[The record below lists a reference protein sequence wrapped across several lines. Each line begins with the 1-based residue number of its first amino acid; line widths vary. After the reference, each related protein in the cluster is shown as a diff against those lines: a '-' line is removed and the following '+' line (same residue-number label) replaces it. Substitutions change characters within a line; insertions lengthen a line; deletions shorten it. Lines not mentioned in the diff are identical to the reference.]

1 MSYSDASDDGELDRL
16 APAAAIG
23 FYLPDNYLVNGLG
36 NSTVRDRREAALREM
51 TLLDAA
57 LREARDAM
65 FRQSSFPI
73 GPSGDVMMPNV
84 QDSDDDDDEDQL
96 VRILERV
103 DSTQNGVIGE
113 ADVAEMQDM
122 SEGPLPAV
130 TSWRALREAEDIEGH
145 LDFLVMMDVNSA
157 VIRRIDRVDEVTLVG
172 EAGRQIR
179 FFDSDGLL
187 IVSLR
192 VYAPGD

>member
-51 TLLDAA
+51 TLLDVA
-57 LREARDAM
+57 LRDAM

-103 DSTQNGVIGE
+103 DL
-113 ADVAEMQDM
+113 ADLF
-122 SEGPLPAV
+122 G
-130 TSWRALREAEDIEGH
+130 
-145 LDFLVMMDVNSA
+145 
-157 VIRRIDRVDEVTLVG
+157 
-172 EAGRQIR
+172 
-179 FFDSDGLL
+179 
-187 IVSLR
+187 
-192 VYAPGD
+192 